1 MGWSI
6 GRPELRRE
14 RKKMLY
20 FSRRKLLVSPKVL
33 VHTLVSGSS
42 SVITEVKEMD
52 LVTMNE
58 LYS

>member
-52 LVTMNE
+52 LVAMNE